1 MRVLLLV
8 LSTYHNIIY
17 HITVNV
23 VEYMIRQQ
31 ARVKSDLYPI
41 NIQVDH
47 CNIGKRATKNG
58 QYRPKE
64 QPQQTF
70 RTFQFIKENL

>member
-1 MRVLLLV
+1 
-8 LSTYHNIIY
+8 
-17 HITVNV
+17 
-23 VEYMIRQQ
+23 MIRQQ